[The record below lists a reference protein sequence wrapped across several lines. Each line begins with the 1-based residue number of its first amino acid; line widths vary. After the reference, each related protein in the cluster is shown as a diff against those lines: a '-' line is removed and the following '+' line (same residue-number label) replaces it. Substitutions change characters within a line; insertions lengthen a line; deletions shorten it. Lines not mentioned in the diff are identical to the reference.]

1 MFDFLKLRD
10 MKDNNQIDMSRI
22 EELES
27 KGLLTKEEFKE
38 LGHYRLESE
47 AWSINHAMQH
57 GITLEE
63 SKKRVEDVIYNH
75 FHPSVCA

>member
-1 MFDFLKLRD
+1 MY
-10 MKDNNQIDMSRI
+10 MENNYQIDMSRI

>member
-1 MFDFLKLRD
+1 MFDFQKLRD
-10 MKDNNQIDMSRI
+10 MKDNNQIDTSRI
-22 EELES
+22 EKLES

-38 LGHYRLESE
+38 LGHYRIESE